1 MNWSCLLND
10 KCPQDLVAASTDCF
24 STWSSHPEESKFDL
38 LYIAN
43 QLMYRYIRVHTGT
56 YTVYTGTCTVYTGTY
71 RYMQCISQQAV
82 VSCLLLMPNKRCYIK
97 REVKMHCGIRM

>member
-71 RYMQCISQQAV
+71 TAYTGTYTA
-82 VSCLLLMPNKRCYIK
+82 YT
-97 REVKMHCGIRM
+97 GTYTAYTGT